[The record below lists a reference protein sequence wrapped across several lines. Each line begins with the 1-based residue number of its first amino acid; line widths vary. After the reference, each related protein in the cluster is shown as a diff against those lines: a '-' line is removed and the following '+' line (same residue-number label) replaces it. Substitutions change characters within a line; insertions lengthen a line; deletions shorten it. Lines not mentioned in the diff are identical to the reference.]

1 MKMKQQTIPRERE
14 KKSKVITGD
23 GNETEKD
30 CIQKYSLKDTE
41 IKVNKTV

>member
-23 GNETEKD
+23 SG
-30 CIQKYSLKDTE
+30 KDTQ
-41 IKVNKTV
+41 KKKAKDNK